1 MKRIAVLISITV
13 LVLAFQSCKS
23 NAASKIKDED
33 AVAAKQKIKESAEKL
48 PVITFE
54 NDVFDF
60 GTVNEGD
67 VVEATFKFKNTGKGD
82 LIITKAK
89 ASCGCT
95 VPQWPKNTP
104 IKPGEEGEITAKFK
118 TLHKR
123 NNQTK
128 TITLTTNTANG
139 KEVIKLK
146 GFVTPDPKYD
156 RKTNKNKAPKPLSR
170 APITPAK

>member
-1 MKRIAVLISITV
+1 MRN
-13 LVLAFQSCKS
+13 LVLFISLVVLFTVSSCQE

-33 AVAAKQKIKESAEKL
+33 AAMAKKKKEEAMHNL
-48 PVITFE
+48 PVMTFE
-54 NDVFDF
+54 NDTYEF

-67 VVEATFKFKNTGKGD
+67 EVDATFKFKNTGKGD

-95 VPQWPKNTP
+95 VPQWPKNKR
-104 IKPGEEGEITAKFK
+104 IKPGEEGEITAKFR

-123 NNQTK
+123 NNETK
-128 TITLTTNTANG
+128 TITLTTNTAKG
-139 KEVIKLK
+139 KEVVRLK

-156 RKTNKNKAPKPLSR
+156 RKTPNKPKPGR
-170 APITPAK
+170 PVK